1 MNLSEQF
8 EQAVTAAAAKGLAP
22 WSIEAEA
29 GEVSVQAELTAVE
42 RLACAMSKFE
52 VRNRRWADASWD
64 QVRTISERLAQKLT
78 YLREPVRP
86 IEADGEARIVQLR
99 SNPPRQADD
108 ATSYYELQIQGGGA
122 ISLCRFEKTAGE
134 PRRAI
139 PMEITREVLRQLVD
153 DVAAASQ

>member
-1 MNLSEQF
+1 
-8 EQAVTAAAAKGLAP
+8 
-22 WSIEAEA
+22 
-29 GEVSVQAELTAVE
+29 
-42 RLACAMSKFE
+42 MSKFE

-153 DVAAASQ
+153 DVAAA

>member
-8 EQAVTAAAAKGLAP
+8 EQAVTEAAAKGMAP
-22 WSIEAEA
+22 WSVEAEA

-64 QVRTISERLAQKLT
+64 DVRSVSERLAQKLT

-86 IEADGEARIVQLR
+86 IEADGVMQVVQLR
-99 SNPPRQADD
+99 SSPPRQGDD
-108 ATSYYELQIQGGGA
+108 STSYYELQVQGSGA
-122 ISLCRFEKTAGE
+122 ISLCRFEKTPGE

-139 PMEITREVLRQLVD
+139 PIEITREVLRQLVD
-153 DVAAASQ
+153 DIAAV